1 VLPVGDDGSA
11 GRLTKQR
18 FGGYRVFMLKAVFP
32 GSFDPPTNGHL
43 NLIERASVIFDETD
57 VVIAANKSKNYLFT
71 AEERF
76 EMISELV
83 ERFSNVKVFL
93 WDKLIVDF
101 AKKAGAKILLRG
113 VRALTD
119 FGYEFELA
127 MTNRG
132 LARGIETIFL
142 PTDPKFFVLRSSA
155 IKELAGFGGDISSMV
170 PPSVAVA
177 LKKRLGDA

>member
-1 VLPVGDDGSA
+1 M
-11 GRLTKQR
+11 
-18 FGGYRVFMLKAVFP
+18 VFPMLKAVFP

-43 NLIERASVIFDETD
+43 NLIERASAIFDETD
-57 VVIAANKSKNYLFT
+57 VVIATNRRKSYLFSS
-71 AEERF
+71 EERF
-76 EMISELV
+76 ELISELV
-83 ERFSNVKVFL
+83 RPFENVKVFL

-101 AKKAGAKILLRG
+101 AVRANAKILLRG
-113 VRALTD
+113 VRALAD

-132 LARGIETIFL
+132 LASGIETIFL

-155 IKELAGFGGDISSMV
+155 IKEIAEFGGDISRMV

-177 LKKRLGDA
+177 VKKRLGSA